1 MLLMML
7 LLLLLLWEMAQCPTG
22 KGGWGGETQLPL
34 GGLEAKEAGLREG
47 GVAYPFSLPPV

>member
-1 MLLMML
+1 MLLMM